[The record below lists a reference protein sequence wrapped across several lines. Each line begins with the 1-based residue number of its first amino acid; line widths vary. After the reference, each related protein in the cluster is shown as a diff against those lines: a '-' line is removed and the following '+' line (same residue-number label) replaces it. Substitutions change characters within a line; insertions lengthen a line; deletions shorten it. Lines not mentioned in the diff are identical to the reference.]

1 MKHCVS
7 VVEALRAVRAVS
19 YFRIAEGFTILHP
32 LDPRRYGSCCC
43 IIRQVVLLTAARRLL
58 VQHFCPR
65 VFSAMSKHG
74 HTLAKTA
81 AFAVSNAKYPLKQK
95 LRKALAGNAGSVN
108 PSLIAKV
115 DIVSPK
121 LCGTFQ

>member
-1 MKHCVS
+1 
-7 VVEALRAVRAVS
+7 
-19 YFRIAEGFTILHP
+19 
-32 LDPRRYGSCCC
+32 
-43 IIRQVVLLTAARRLL
+43 
-58 VQHFCPR
+58 
-65 VFSAMSKHG
+65 MSKHG

-121 LCGTFQ
+121 LCGMFQGERFICSWKILTRSNVII